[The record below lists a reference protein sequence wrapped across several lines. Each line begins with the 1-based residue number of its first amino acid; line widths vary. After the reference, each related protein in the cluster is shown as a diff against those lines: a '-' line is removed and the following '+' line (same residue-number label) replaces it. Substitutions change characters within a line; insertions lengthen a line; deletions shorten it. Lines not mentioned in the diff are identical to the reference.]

1 MVLGPAAMA
10 LARRLA
16 SRENTNLMTHLLP
29 AMLDKDLK
37 VAAYY
42 TKKVWYDVGTL
53 SSFEKLDMEIE
64 KHPLS
69 FLVNP

>member
-1 MVLGPAAMA
+1 
-10 LARRLA
+10 
-16 SRENTNLMTHLLP
+16 MTHLLP